1 VVAAQAAGAGRAR
14 PIKATAATF
23 AVGLLMVVRMIVRV
37 VMIVCVV
44 MIVRMIVRVVMIVR
58 GIRQG
63 PVLFFS
69 YGVGEP
75 RGFIGQ
81 RKERVALGTGK
92 PAAVLFAGKKRG
104 ETAGQQQTEE
114 DSNWYDGHAWNA

>member
-37 VMIVCVV
+37 VMIVR
-44 MIVRMIVRVVMIVR
+44 VRMIVRVVMIVR
-58 GIRQG
+58 VIRQG

-92 PAAVLFAGKKRG
+92 PAAVLFAGKKHG

-114 DSNWYDGHAWNA
+114 DSDWYDGHAWNA